1 MLENKV
7 VLVTGGTGS
16 FGQYTVRELVRR
28 GVKEIRVFS
37 RDEKKQ
43 DDMRHAYGD
52 VQRLRFMLGDVRDTA
67 SLQPAMRGVDV
78 VFHAAAL
85 KQVPSC
91 EYAPMEAIK
100 TNVLGANNVI
110 EVAREAGVERLIAIS
125 TDKAV
130 KPVNVMGITKS
141 LQERLI
147 VAAGLDGLGP
157 TVACVRYGNVLGSRG
172 SVIPLFRSQIRQ
184 GRPVTVTV
192 PEMTRFIISLE
203 QATSLIFQALEHSHG
218 GEIFVLKGPAAWV
231 IDLAEV
237 LVERL
242 SPNGRV
248 PIQEVGTRP
257 GEKMHEV
264 LVSEEEAQRTVDHG
278 DTFIILPQLFSER
291 MRAAYAERPRV
302 SMAEYTS
309 ANTYLLNKAELAE
322 ILEREGWLAPTE
334 VAYVSEI

>member
-1 MLENKV
+1 MLDNKV

-28 GVKEIRVFS
+28 GVEEIRVFS

-43 DDMRHAYGD
+43 DDMRHEYSD
-52 VQRLRFMLGDVRDTA
+52 VPGLRFFLGDVRDPE
-67 SLQPAMRGVDV
+67 SLRRAMRGVDV

-91 EYAPMEAIK
+91 EYAPMEAVK

-110 EVAREAGVERLIAIS
+110 EAARDAGVERLIAIS

-147 VAAGLDGLGP
+147 VAAGLDESGP

-184 GRPVTVTV
+184 GKPVTVTV
-192 PEMTRFIISLE
+192 PEMTRFIITLAQATELIFLAAE
-203 QATSLIFQALEHSHG
+203 QACG
-218 GEIFVLKGPAAWV
+218 GEIFVLKGPSATV

-242 SPNGRV
+242 SVNVNV
-248 PIQEVGTRP
+248 PIEIQGIRP

-264 LVSEEEAQRTVDHG
+264 LVSEEEASRTIDNG
-278 DTFIILPQLFSER
+278 DSYVILPQLLSQR
-291 MRAAYAERPRV
+291 TQAAYADRERA
-302 SMAEYTS
+302 SLAEYTS
-309 ANTYLLNKAELAE
+309 ANTEILSKAELE
-322 ILEREGWLAPTE
+322 SILDREGWLTP
-334 VAYVSEI
+334 VSRDEPLA